1 MPLDDLVR
9 RILSDARQYADK
21 LVQEAQLH
29 KLELLEKADVEAE
42 QSFEEIIEAARRSAE
57 EEKHQRITAA
67 ALEARKAI
75 LEEKRRL
82 IHRVLDLA
90 VKAIVSKPPVQ
101 YVEVLLQVLLA
112 SIPEY
117 RMELILSSGD
127 RDRVGDELVARAN
140 EELERSGRAARVVLS
155 DETRSIAGGL
165 ILRSESVEIN
175 CSIEVQV
182 EAQRDEIED
191 ALIKMLFPAGA
202 PSGRQPGG
210 I

>member
-140 EELERSGRAARVVLS
+140 EELERSGRA
-155 DETRSIAGGL
+155 TRSIAGGL